1 MACRFCNLQMPC
13 CLECSDKKCE
23 LRCSGFLSRTNNNKK
38 CEWYST
44 YKAKNKCLRIK

>member
-13 CLECSDKKCE
+13 CLDCKEEDCAV
-23 LRCSGFLSRTNNNKK
+23 RCSGVLGKTSSNKK

-44 YKAKNKCLRIK
+44 YKAKNKCFRVK

>member
-13 CLECSDKKCE
+13 CLDCKEKDCAV
-23 LRCSGFLSRTNNNKK
+23 RCSGVLSKASSNKK

-44 YKAKNKCLRIK
+44 YKAKNKCLRVK

>member
-1 MACRFCNLQMPC
+1 MVG
-13 CLECSDKKCE
+13 KKLLNKIIVLLDCKE
-23 LRCSGFLSRTNNNKK
+23 KDCAVRCSGVLSKTSNNKK